1 MENKE
6 VKKIIASYTSVYKKL
21 KKLEPEFEWS
31 NLIGDY
37 GEYVAINTEK
47 YRLKKAP
54 TGQDKYD
61 AVYKDGLYKG
71 KTVQIKT
78 SHKTKSI
85 NFSGGADHLLVIK
98 LDDNAEWKELYWGRL
113 DTIKKRA
120 YFSKK
125 TKKYSIN
132 LSMVK
137 KIAKGTLPPKEEL
150 TVTLKTGKEL
160 KAKTRRELRQKL
172 INKGHSVPSESTINA
187 RMKRYNWEIER
198 AFGIKVPPNY
208 SKVEH
213 YVEKKGYSWFP
224 KKPINDRD
232 REPLVHHPEKRVYIS
247 QNHFSDHKG
256 IPSDYVSDNL
266 KKGWDSSRIIE
277 SYEKQKK

>member
-1 MENKE
+1 MVNM
-6 VKKIIASYTSVYKKL
+6 L
-21 KKLEPEFEWS
+21 L
-31 NLIGDY
+31 
-37 GEYVAINTEK
+37 NTEK

-54 TGQDKYD
+54 TGQSKYD
-61 AVYKDGLYKG
+61 AIYKDGLYKG

-98 LDDNAEWKELYWGRL
+98 VDDNAEWKELYWGRL

-120 YFSKK
+120 YLSKK

-132 LSMVK
+132 LTTVK

-160 KAKTRRELRQKL
+160 KAKTVRELRQKL
-172 INKGHSVPSESTINA
+172 INKGYSVPSESTINS
-187 RMKRYNWEIER
+187 RRKRYNWEDER

-213 YVEKKGYSWFP
+213 YVEKKGYCWFP
-224 KKPINDRD
+224 KKPINDND

-247 QNHFSDHKG
+247 QNYFSDHKG
-256 IPSDYVSDNL
+256 IPKDYVSYNL
-266 KKGWDSSRIIE
+266 KNGWDSSRIIE